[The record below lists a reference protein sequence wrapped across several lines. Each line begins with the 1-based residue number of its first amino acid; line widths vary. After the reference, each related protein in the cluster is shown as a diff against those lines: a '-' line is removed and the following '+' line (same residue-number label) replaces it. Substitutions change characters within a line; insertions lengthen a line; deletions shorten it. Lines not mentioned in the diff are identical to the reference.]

1 MVSLVSKRETD
12 PSPRASGAHRDGSK
26 LGRKGE
32 GDAMRLARVEPVVW
46 GFILDPLREES
57 QVRQDKETLRVAVTP
72 GLRGKTSKLSCRI
85 FWELHRG
92 GNFADPL
99 SKAFPRPSRKQ

>member
-32 GDAMRLARVEPVVW
+32 GDAVRLARVEPVVW